1 MYIVLK
7 KNNYKKNKLEFKP
20 FSEKFLEKIRLI
32 RNKQKKIL
40 RQNKSISAI
49 QQINYFNE
57 NIKKEFKSKC
67 PKNILLLIF

>member
-57 NIKKEFKSKC
+57 NIKKNLNLNVQK
-67 PKNILLLIF
+67 IFYF